1 MQARDF
7 SRGLLTDCIYRKLR
21 RTVGTESGIGLQVVF
36 VLTGL
41 LKIFRGFTTFNSR
54 YTNNMPEFF
63 ATNLHF
69 PAAIEFALVSLYVLL
84 SHLWNPLFLALY
96 ELAFRQGIYFP
107 DSCDSCFCMLDG
119 ALLL

>member
-21 RTVGTESGIGLQVVF
+21 RTVGTESGIGLHVVF

-69 PAAIEFALVSLYVLL
+69 PAAIEFALVSLYVV
-84 SHLWNPLFLALY
+84 
-96 ELAFRQGIYFP
+96 AFPSLEPAIP
-107 DSCDSCFCMLDG
+107 CII
-119 ALLL
+119 